1 MYILKF
7 PQKLSRVPFPH
18 DFMNVMVSWM
28 DPYSCVL
35 FSMCSAYADLGLLI
49 LIYLL
54 YSGNLDLETVLSGLC
69 MISHKFGVSVSK
81 QQFFVYIL
89 RLCTCV

>member
-18 DFMNVMVSWM
+18 DFINVMVSWM

-35 FSMCSAYADLGLLI
+35 FSMCSAYADLGSLI
-49 LIYLL
+49 LMYLS
-54 YSGNLDLETVLSGLC
+54 YSENLDFRDSPIWPMYDFSQVRR
-69 MISHKFGVSVSK
+69 VS
-81 QQFFVYIL
+81 F
-89 RLCTCV
+89 